1 MIITKQKAYE
11 AILASL
17 EDYKKIFL
25 VGCGDCA
32 TTCKAGGEEELA
44 AMRGKLE
51 SSGKTVTGTVVPE
64 ATCVAS
70 KIKLSIGK
78 NREAFKDSEAVLIFA
93 CGLAAASFKEND
105 RFGLE
110 IIPGCD
116 TLFGSIIDAKG
127 DFSER
132 CSACGECIIDTTGGI
147 CPVTM
152 CSKGILNGPCG
163 GVKMGK
169 CEVGSDRDCAWVLIY
184 EDLKAKGKQDKFLKI
199 APPKDYSKSGKPRSL
214 TLNKADK

>member
-11 AILASL
+11 AILASVK
-17 EDYKKIFL
+17 DYKKIFL

-32 TTCKAGGEEELA
+32 TTCKTGGEEELA
-44 AMRGKLE
+44 AMKEKLE
-51 SSGKTVTGTVVPE
+51 SSGKTVTGMVVPDV
-64 ATCVAS
+64 TCVAS
-70 KIKLSIGK
+70 KVKLAIGK
-78 NREAFKDSEAVLIFA
+78 NRDALKNSEAVLILS
-93 CGLAAASFKEND
+93 CGLASASFKEND

-116 TLFGSIIDAKG
+116 TLFGSIMDAKG

-147 CPVTM
+147 CPVTL

-163 GVKMGK
+163 GVKEGK
-169 CEVGSDRDCAWVLIY
+169 CEVDPDRDCAWVLIY
-184 EDLKAKGKQDKFLKI
+184 KDLKAKGKLDKFLKI
-199 APPKDYSKSGKPRSL
+199 SRPKDYSKSGKPRSL
-214 TLNKADK
+214 RLKKTDK